1 MKNFT
6 KSFYKAILLLLLTLS
21 WSYSLSAQSSVA
33 NYSFSTSATG
43 SLLLDK
49 AGNTVDMSSGTT
61 LLIGP
66 SLNTVNTILVDIGFD
81 FTYSGV
87 RANKFNVTS
96 HGLFGLFSNTGT
108 PVGTGNNIG
117 GGTSN
122 RLGAFVVGTNTP
134 TVMGTHSTGKIHSK
148 VFGTFPN
155 RVLLIEWLNMSIPNT
170 STTADATFQV
180 RLYEAG
186 STIEYVYGNMV
197 SNVASI
203 TAIKTGFATSG
214 TAGAAATVDFTTTPS
229 TPIYNTTTAT
239 GIGNTVSAVGP
250 IAPLHSTSNGSRR
263 IFKFDPPVVAAP
275 TALTFSPVG
284 AATMTLNWTDNATNE
299 LGYFVYRS
307 DDGGSTY
314 ALAAT
319 LAANTTTYATAG
331 LSSATNY
338 YWRVVAYKEGI
349 SGYLTGNQATTA
361 VSGTIT
367 STGTGGLWSQSA
379 TWVGGAV
386 PTTDNNVT
394 IASGATVTIDAASGA
409 YDLVVSGNL
418 VFEAT
423 TARVLSV
430 GNNLT
435 INSGGSLTSAT
446 TGTVTTH
453 QVNVFNNITNNGT
466 LDLSIN
472 TAGAE
477 LRFSGINNA
486 TYSGTGAT
494 NDMFLLTVNK
504 AVPSGIA
511 TTASPVVEIS
521 LAAMTGK
528 GAVGAFLNVATM
540 TGILKFSGTNTFT
553 NVLFPAVGYTIPI
566 SGGLWINN
574 PNMTLTGQNGSPLW
588 NGLLRVSAGTAN
600 FGTASGN
607 QLSGG
612 ANATYI
618 FEGGTSNFAGRF
630 LNSSAITLTITGG
643 IINVATV
650 GNASSGVASFSFTS
664 TANTITISGGTI
676 NLKTANSST
685 TTKLDYTLSGASNI
699 TGGTLNVNGTA
710 ATTYTIIGNTPN
722 LVVNNTCTAK
732 LSGILQVIGDI
743 TVGAGSSIDA
753 ATFNLVVFGQST
765 ANPGNITNNG
775 TIINAAIT
783 TAGTNNA
790 NRLQMFGS
798 FGQQT
803 ITGSGSIGS
812 ATTTLSGLGIS
823 NSAGVSVGVP
833 IFTNRV
839 NLFNGT
845 IANANNITIGNS
857 YATPVLAIV
866 QIGGS
871 PTILQ
876 GSMGSSAPIFNVNT
890 TGLQLLYSAGTGNI
904 STGTEVPLSRNVTFL
919 TINNANLT
927 SLTLTGGNLAVT
939 GTLNCSAGNM
949 LLGANTLTA
958 GVMSGGSATSHIIT
972 DGTGKL
978 ASSVATTPITFPVGA
993 NATMYDPV
1001 VLTENAAVGN
1011 TYAVKVENGAVVN
1024 SPADPTKTVQKN
1036 WDISKVTSNASNVNA
1051 TLTYDATT
1059 TVGANYNAAGSLVV
1073 GHWNS
1078 VASIWEE
1085 FPATISGTSV
1095 SVTGLTSFSPFAIA
1109 NATALLPIEL
1119 ISFTAK
1125 KTGNDIRLDWATAS
1139 ESNNEKFEIER
1150 SQDGKNFAK
1159 VGSKDGRGT
1168 TTSVTNYNFTDNQ
1181 APQTILYYRLKQM
1194 DFDKKFTYT
1203 QILAIDNRR
1212 EKEGVLVYP
1221 NPATELLYFQTENQ
1235 EQPIFIYNT
1244 SGLLVKKLDTVPSSL
1259 SISDLPAGIYL
1270 IKTETESM
1278 RLVKE

>member
-6 KSFYKAILLLLLTLS
+6 KSFFKAMLLLLLFLP
-21 WSYSLSAQSSVA
+21 WSYSLSAQSVA
-33 NYSFSTSATG
+33 NYTFSTSATG
-43 SLLLDK
+43 SLLLDN

-66 SLNTVNTILVDIGFD
+66 SLNTTNTPLTDIGFD
-81 FTYSGV
+81 FSYNGV
-87 RANKFNVTS
+87 RANKFSVTS

-108 PVGTGNNIG
+108 PVTTGNNIG

-122 RLGAFVVGTNTP
+122 RLGAFVMGIVGTN
-134 TVMGTHSTGKIHSK
+134 MATHSTGKVHSK

-155 RVLLIEWLNMSIPNT
+155 RVLLIEWLNMSIPST

-197 SNVASI
+197 SNSASTI
-203 TAIKTGFATSG
+203 TAIKTGFATS
-214 TAGAAATVDFTTTPS
+214 TAVGAAATVDFTTTPS
-229 TPIYNTTTAT
+229 TPIYNTTTGT
-239 GIGNTVSAVGP
+239 GIGNAISAVGP
-250 IAPLHSTSNGSRR
+250 ITPLHSTSNGSRR

-284 AATMTLNWTDNATNE
+284 ASSMTLNWTDNATNE

-319 LAANTTTYATAG
+319 LAANTATYATAG

-361 VSGTIT
+361 VGGTIT

-379 TWVGGAV
+379 TWVGGAI
-386 PTTDNNVT
+386 PTADNNVT
-394 IASGATVTIDAASGA
+394 IASGATVTIDAAVGA

-418 VFEAT
+418 IFEAT
-423 TARVLSV
+423 TVRVLSV

-435 INSGGSLTSAT
+435 INSGATLTAPA
-446 TGTVTTH
+446 TGTIITH
-453 QVNVFNNITNNGT
+453 QINVFNNITNNGI
-466 LDLSIN
+466 LDLSVN
-472 TAGAE
+472 TAGVE
-477 LRFSGINNA
+477 LRFSGINSA

-494 NDMFLLTVNK
+494 NDMYLLTVNK

-511 TTASPVVEIS
+511 TTTSPVVEVS
-521 LAAMTGK
+521 LANMTGK
-528 GAVGAFLNVATM
+528 GAVGAFVNIATM

-553 NVLFPAVGYTIPI
+553 NVLFPSSGYTIPI
-566 SGGLWINN
+566 TGGLWINN
-574 PNMTLTGQNGSPLW
+574 PNMTLTGLNGSPIW

-607 QLSGG
+607 QVSGG

-618 FEGGTSNFAGRF
+618 FEGGTSNFTGRF

-643 IINVATV
+643 IINVATI
-650 GNASSGVASFSFTS
+650 GNASSGAGSFSFAN

-676 NLKTANSST
+676 NLKTANSAV
-685 TTKLDYTLSGASNI
+685 TKLDYTLSGASNI

-710 ATTYTIIGNTPN
+710 ATTYTITGNTPN

-732 LSGILQVIGDI
+732 LSNILSVFGDI
-743 TVGAGSSIDA
+743 TVGTGSSIDA
-753 ATFNLVVFGQST
+753 ATFNLAVFGQST
-765 ANPGNITNNG
+765 TNPGNVTNNG
-775 TIINAAIT
+775 TIVNAAIT
-783 TAGTNNA
+783 TAGTNNT

-857 YATPVLAIV
+857 YATPVSAIV
-866 QIGGS
+866 QIGG
-871 PTILQ
+871 TTTALQ

-890 TGLQLLYSAGTGNI
+890 AGLQLLYSAGTGNI
-904 STGTEVPLSRNVTFL
+904 STGTEVPSSRNVTFL
-919 TINNANLT
+919 TLYNAFFT
-927 SLTLTGGNLAVT
+927 SLTLTGGYLAVT
-939 GTLNCSAGNM
+939 GTLACTIGNM
-949 LLGANTLTA
+949 FLGANTLTA
-958 GVMSGGSATSHIIT
+958 GAMTGGSATSHIIT

-978 ASSVATTPITFPVGA
+978 ASSVTATPVTFPVGA
-993 NATMYDPV
+993 NATMYDPIA
-1001 VLTENAAVGN
+1001 LTENAAVGN
-1011 TYAVKVENGAVVN
+1011 TYAVKVANGAVN
-1024 SPADPTKTVQKN
+1024 NNPADPTKTVQKN
-1036 WDISKVTSNASNVNA
+1036 WDISKITSNASNVNA

-1073 GHWNS
+1073 GHWNT
-1078 VASIWEE
+1078 VASVWEE

-1095 SVTGLTSFSPFAIA
+1095 SVTGLTSFSPFAVA

-1125 KTGNDIRLDWATAS
+1125 ETDNNIRLDWATAS

-1221 NPATELLYFQTENQ
+1221 NPATELLYFQTKNQ

-1259 SISDLPAGIYL
+1259 SISDLPTGIYL
-1270 IKTETESM
+1270 IKTETESL
-1278 RLVKE
+1278 RLIKE

>member
-1 MKNFT
+1 MKNCT
-6 KSFYKAILLLLLTLS
+6 KFFVKAMLLLLLPLL
-21 WSYSLSAQSSVA
+21 WSYSISAQSVA
-33 NYSFSTSATG
+33 NYTYSTSATG
-43 SLLLDK
+43 SLVLDN

-66 SLNTVNTILVDIGFD
+66 SLNTVNTLLTDIGFD
-81 FTYSGV
+81 FIYNGV
-87 RANKFNVTS
+87 RANKFNVTA
-96 HGLFGLFSNTGT
+96 HGLLGLFSNTGT
-108 PVGTGNNIG
+108 PLTVINNIG

-122 RLGAFVVGTNTP
+122 RVGAFVMGTNTI
-134 TVMGTHSTGKIHSK
+134 VMGTHSTGKVHSK

-155 RVLLIEWLNMSIPNT
+155 RVLLIEWLNMSIPST
-170 STTADATFQV
+170 SVTADATFQV

-186 STIEYVYGNMV
+186 STIEYVYGNMI
-197 SNVASI
+197 SNAPSV
-203 TAIKTGFATSG
+203 TAIKTGFATS
-214 TAGAAATVDFTTTPS
+214 TAAGAAATVDFTTTPS

-239 GIGNTVSAVGP
+239 GIANTVSAVGA
-250 IAPLHSTSNGSRR
+250 ITPLHSTANGARR

-284 AATMTLNWTDNATNE
+284 ASTMTLNWTDNATNE
-299 LGYFVYRS
+299 LGYLVYRS

-319 LAANTTTYATAG
+319 LAANTATYATAG

-338 YWRVVAYKEGI
+338 YWRIAAYKEGM
-349 SGYLTGNQATTA
+349 SGYLAGNQATTA
-361 VSGTIT
+361 VGGTIT

-386 PTTDNNVT
+386 PTADNNVT
-394 IASGATVTIDAASGA
+394 IASSATVTIDVATGA

-418 VFEAT
+418 IFEAIT
-423 TARVLSV
+423 VRTLSV

-435 INSGGSLTSAT
+435 INSGATLTAPT
-446 TGTVTTH
+446 TGTVITH
-453 QVNVFNNITNNGT
+453 VLNVFNNITNNGT
-466 LDLSIN
+466 LDLSVN
-472 TAGAE
+472 TAGVE
-477 LRFSGINNA
+477 LRFSGINSA

-494 NDMFLLTVNK
+494 NDMYLLTMNK

-511 TTASPVVEIS
+511 TTTSPVVEVS
-521 LAAMTGK
+521 LTNMTGK
-528 GAVGAFLNVATM
+528 GAVGAFVNFVTM

-553 NVLFPAVGYTIPI
+553 NILFTAAGYTIPI
-566 SGGLWINN
+566 TGGLWINN
-574 PNMTLTGQNGSPLW
+574 PNMTLTGLNGSPLW

-600 FGTASGN
+600 FGNASGN

-618 FEGGTSNFAGRF
+618 FEGGTTNFSGRF

-643 IINVATV
+643 TINVATV
-650 GNASSGVASFSFTS
+650 GNASSSVASFGFAS

-676 NLKTANSST
+676 NLKTANSAA
-685 TTKLDYTLSGASNI
+685 TKLDYTLSGASNI

-732 LSGILQVIGDI
+732 LSGVLQVIGDI

-753 ATFNLVVFGQST
+753 ATFNLVVFGQSAT
-765 ANPGNITNNG
+765 NPGNITNNG

-798 FGQQT
+798 FGSQT
-803 ITGSGSIGS
+803 ITGTGTIGN

-845 IANANNITIGNS
+845 ISNANNITIGNS
-857 YATPVLAIV
+857 YATPVLSVV

-871 PTILQ
+871 GTILQ
-876 GSMGSSAPIFNVNT
+876 GSMGSSAPVFNVST
-890 TGLQLLYSAGTGNI
+890 SGLQLLYSAGTGNI
-904 STGTEVPLSRNVTFL
+904 STGTEIPSSRSVNFL

-939 GTLNCSAGNM
+939 NTLACSAGNM
-949 LLGANTLTA
+949 FLGANTLTA
-958 GVMSGGSATSHIIT
+958 GTMTGGSATSHIIT

-978 ASSVATTPITFPVGA
+978 ASSVSTTAVTFPVGA

-1011 TYAVKVENGAVVN
+1011 TYAVKVENGAVIN
-1024 SPADPTKTVQKN
+1024 NPADPTKTVQKN
-1036 WDISKVTSNASNVNA
+1036 WDISKVTSNTSNVNA

-1059 TVGANYNAAGSLVV
+1059 TVGANYNPAGTLVV

-1078 VASIWEE
+1078 VASKWDE
-1085 FPATISGTSV
+1085 FPGTISGTSV

-1125 KTGNDIRLDWATAS
+1125 RAENDIRIDWATAS

-1150 SQDGKNFAK
+1150 SQDGKNFIK
-1159 VGSKDGRGT
+1159 VGSKNGRGT
-1168 TTSVTNYNFTDNQ
+1168 TTYTTNYDFTDKQ
-1181 APQTILYYRLKQM
+1181 APQTILYYRLKQT
-1194 DFDKKFTYT
+1194 DFDTKFTYT
-1203 QILAIDNRR
+1203 QTIAIDNRR

-1235 EQPIFIYNT
+1235 DQPIFIYNT

-1259 SISDLPAGIYL
+1259 SISDLPTGIYL
-1270 IKTETESM
+1270 VKTETESI
-1278 RLVKE
+1278 RLIKE